1 MPHIYFTYLAGKNKP
16 MTFNKKYLFY
26 LKITIPTLIL
36 IIILISAKTFVYNRY
51 QFISQLLYDSV
62 SQNHYDPPLIND
74 DYSSKVFDLWIK
86 RLDYGKKFLIK
97 SDIEQLSVYKKE
109 LDDQWKNHSFEF
121 FDATYK
127 IIQKRISEAESWYK
141 EILSQPLDY
150 NKEEHYETDMEKTKY
165 AENLNTLKEE
175 WRKMLKYQVLLKIDE
190 LKEEERKKI
199 EKDSTHTLKPSPFD
213 TLEYKARQKVLK
225 SNNDWFKRLKKL
237 SYKDRIS
244 AYLNTF
250 INVYDPHTE
259 YFPPKEKKKFDQSMS
274 GQFEGIGARLQQ
286 KDGVIK
292 VVEIIVGSPSYK
304 QGELKAGDIILKV
317 AQGEKEP
324 VDVTDMDIDEAIE
337 LIKGPKGTEVRLTVQ
352 KPDGTIKVIPIIR
365 DVIEMEETYAKSFI
379 IEQDNEKYGYIYLPS
394 FYTDFTHTG
403 AHHCSQ
409 DVKKEIEKLKKYNI
423 KGLILD
429 LRDNGG
435 GSLQEA
441 VDLTGLFIDQGPVVQ
456 VRGKMNYVTIQK
468 DKNPGVTWS
477 GPLSVLINHGSASA
491 SEIVSAALQ
500 DYKRA
505 IIIGTN
511 SYGKGTVQSFVDLD
525 YYVLPGFDSIKPV
538 GSVKITMQKF
548 YRINGDATQLK
559 GVEPDIKLPNIY
571 QYIDD
576 YGEKELDYPMPFD
589 KISPVNYNTFNNINY
604 DIIKKNAA
612 TSIKNNP
619 AFKLIEKQAEEY
631 RKRKLNS
638 KINLQKDKF
647 FEYQENIRK
656 MNKEYEDNKPKFNKF
671 NIIIPEENKVRFD
684 IDTAKAGRET
694 RWAKQLEKDAYVYE
708 TTKILKCL
716 K

>member
-1 MPHIYFTYLAGKNKP
+1 MK
-16 MTFNKKYLFY
+16 FNKKHIRF
-26 LKITIPTLIL
+26 IQASIPVLIVL
-36 IIILISAKTFVYNRY
+36 TILISAKSFFVNKY
-51 QFISQLLYDSV
+51 QIISQLIYDSV
-62 SQNHYDPPLIND
+62 NQNHYEPPKID
-74 DYSSKVFDLWIK
+74 DSYSEKVFNLYLK

-97 SDIEQLSVYKKE
+97 SDVEQLSIYKHS
-109 LDDQWKNHSFEF
+109 LDDQWKNHSLEF
-121 FDATYK
+121 FDVSYK
-127 IIQKRISEAESWYK
+127 IIQKRIADAEEWYK

-150 NKEEHYETDMEKTKY
+150 NKEEFYETDIDKTTY
-165 AENLNTLKEE
+165 AENLQQLKDE
-175 WRKMLKYQVLLKIDE
+175 WRKMVKYQVLLKIDE

-199 EKDSTHTLKPSPFD
+199 EKDSTHTLKPSSFD
-213 TLEYKARQKVLK
+213 SLEYKARQKVLK

-237 SYKDRIS
+237 SYKDRMA

-317 AQGEKEP
+317 AQGDKEP
-324 VDVTDMDIDEAIE
+324 VDVTDMDIDDAIE

-379 IEQDNEKYGYIYLPS
+379 IEQDKQRYGYIYLPS

-403 AHHCSQ
+403 AHHCSN
-409 DVKKEIEKLKKYNI
+409 DVKNEIEKLKKYNI
-423 KGLILD
+423 KGIILD

-441 VDLTGLFIDQGPVVQ
+441 VDLAGLFIPEGPVVQ
-456 VRGKMNYVTIQK
+456 VRGKMNYVTVHK
-468 DKNPGVTWS
+468 DKNPSVSWD
-477 GPLSVLINHGSASA
+477 GPLSVIINYGSASA

-505 IIIGTN
+505 IIVGTN

-525 YYVLPGFDSIKPV
+525 YYVLPSFDSIKPT

-559 GVEPDIKLPNIY
+559 GVEPDIKLPNVY

-576 YGEKELDYPMPFD
+576 YGEKELEYPMPFD
-589 KISPVNYNTFNNINY
+589 KISEVKYTNYNTINY
-604 DIIKKNAA
+604 DEIKKLVSAD
-612 TSIKNNP
+612 TKNNP
-619 AFKLIEKQAEEY
+619 AFKLIEKQAEDF

-638 KINLQKDKF
+638 KVNLQKDKF

-656 MNKEYEDNKPKFNKF
+656 KNKEYEDNKIKFDNF
-671 NIIIPEENKVRFD
+671 SVIIPEENKVKFD
-684 IDTAKAGRET
+684 IDTAKAGREN
-694 RWAKQLEKDAYVYE
+694 RWAKNLEKDAYLYQ
-708 TTKILKCL
+708 TSKILKWMNG
-716 K
+716 KK

>member
-1 MPHIYFTYLAGKNKP
+1 MK
-16 MTFNKKYLFY
+16 FNKKHIRF
-26 LKITIPTLIL
+26 IQVSIPVLIVL
-36 IIILISAKTFVYNRY
+36 TILISAKSFFVNKY
-51 QFISQLLYDSV
+51 QIISQLIYDSV
-62 SQNHYDPPLIND
+62 NQNHYEPPKID
-74 DYSSKVFDLWIK
+74 DSYSEKVFNLYLK

-97 SDIEQLSVYKKE
+97 SDVEQLSIYKHS
-109 LDDQWKNHSFEF
+109 LDDQWKNHRLEF
-121 FDATYK
+121 FDASYK
-127 IIQKRISEAESWYK
+127 IIQKRIADAEEWYK
-141 EILSQPLDY
+141 EILSQPLNYD
-150 NKEEHYETDMEKTKY
+150 KEEYYETDFEKTTY
-165 AENLNTLKEE
+165 AENLQQLKDE
-175 WRKMLKYQVLLKIDE
+175 WRKMIKYQVLLKIDE

-199 EKDSTHTLKPSPFD
+199 EKDSTHTLKPSSFD
-213 TLEYKARQKVLK
+213 SLEYKARQKVLK

-237 SYKDRIS
+237 SYKDRMA

-317 AQGEKEP
+317 AQGDKEP
-324 VDVTDMDIDEAIE
+324 VDVTDMDIDDAIE

-379 IEQDNEKYGYIYLPS
+379 IEQDKQRYGYIYLPS

-403 AHHCSQ
+403 AHHCSN
-409 DVKKEIEKLKKYNI
+409 DVKNEIEKLKKYNI
-423 KGLILD
+423 KGIILD

-441 VDLTGLFIDQGPVVQ
+441 VDLAGLFIPEGPVVQ
-456 VRGKMNYVTIQK
+456 VRGKMNYVTVHK
-468 DKNPGVTWS
+468 DKNPSVSWD
-477 GPLSVLINHGSASA
+477 GPLSVIINYGSASA

-505 IIIGTN
+505 IIVGTN

-525 YYVLPGFDSIKPV
+525 YYVLPSFDSIKPT

-559 GVEPDIKLPNIY
+559 GVEPDIKLPNVY

-576 YGEKELDYPMPFD
+576 YGEKKLDYPMPFD
-589 KISPVNYNTFNNINY
+589 KISEVKYTTYNTINY
-604 DIIKKNAA
+604 DEIKKLVNAD
-612 TSIKNNP
+612 TKNNP
-619 AFKLIEKQAEEY
+619 AFKLIEKQAEDY

-638 KINLQKDKF
+638 KVNLQKDKF
-647 FEYQENIRK
+647 FEHQETIRK
-656 MNKEYEDNKPKFNKF
+656 KNKEYEDNKIKFDNF
-671 NIIIPEENKVRFD
+671 SVIIPEENKVKFD
-684 IDTAKAGRET
+684 IDTAKAGREN
-694 RWAKQLEKDAYVYE
+694 RWAKNLEKDAYLYQ
-708 TTKILKCL
+708 TSKILKWMNG
-716 K
+716 KK

>member
-1 MPHIYFTYLAGKNKP
+1 MK
-16 MTFNKKYLFY
+16 FNKKHIRF
-26 LKITIPTLIL
+26 IQVSIPVLIVL
-36 IIILISAKTFVYNRY
+36 TILISAKSFFVNKY
-51 QFISQLLYDSV
+51 QIISQLIYDSV
-62 SQNHYDPPLIND
+62 NQNHYEPPKID
-74 DYSSKVFDLWIK
+74 DSYSEKVFNLYLK

-97 SDIEQLSVYKKE
+97 SDVEQLSIYKHS
-109 LDDQWKNHSFEF
+109 LDDQWKNHRLEF
-121 FDATYK
+121 FDASYK
-127 IIQKRISEAESWYK
+127 IIQKRIADAEEWYK
-141 EILSQPLDY
+141 EILSQPLNYD
-150 NKEEHYETDMEKTKY
+150 KEEYYETDFEKTTY
-165 AENLNTLKEE
+165 AENLQQLKDE
-175 WRKMLKYQVLLKIDE
+175 WRKMIKYQVLLKIDE

-199 EKDSTHTLKPSPFD
+199 EKDSTHTLKPSSFD
-213 TLEYKARQKVLK
+213 SLEYKARQKVLK

-237 SYKDRIS
+237 SYKDRMA

-317 AQGEKEP
+317 AQGDKEP
-324 VDVTDMDIDEAIE
+324 VDVTDMDIDDAIE

-379 IEQDNEKYGYIYLPS
+379 IEQDKQRYGYIYLPS

-403 AHHCSQ
+403 AHHCSN
-409 DVKKEIEKLKKYNI
+409 DVKNEIEKLKKYNI
-423 KGLILD
+423 KGIILD

-441 VDLTGLFIDQGPVVQ
+441 VDLAGLFIPEGPVVQ
-456 VRGKMNYVTIQK
+456 VRGKMNYVTVHK
-468 DKNPGVTWS
+468 DKNPSVSWD
-477 GPLSVLINHGSASA
+477 GPLSVIINYGSASA

-505 IIIGTN
+505 IIVGTN

-525 YYVLPGFDSIKPV
+525 YYVLPSFDSIKPT

-559 GVEPDIKLPNIY
+559 GVEPDIKLPNVY

-576 YGEKELDYPMPFD
+576 YGEKELEYPMPFD
-589 KISPVNYNTFNNINY
+589 KISAVNYTTYNTINY
-604 DIIKKNAA
+604 DEIKKLVNAD
-612 TSIKNNP
+612 TKNNP
-619 AFKLIEKQAEEY
+619 AFKLIEKQAEDY

-638 KINLQKDKF
+638 KVNLQKDKF

-656 MNKEYEDNKPKFNKF
+656 KNKEYEDNKIKFDNF
-671 NIIIPEENKVRFD
+671 SVIIPEENKVKFD
-684 IDTAKAGRET
+684 I
-694 RWAKQLEKDAYVYE
+694 EKDANLYQ
-708 TTKILKCL
+708 TIKILKWMNR
-716 K
+716 KK

>member
-1 MPHIYFTYLAGKNKP
+1 
-16 MTFNKKYLFY
+16 MTFNKKHILY
-26 LKITIPTLIL
+26 LKITLPAFALIL
-36 IIILISAKTFVYNRY
+36 LLISAKTLVYNRY
-51 QFISQLLYDSV
+51 QVISQILYDSV
-62 SQNHYDPPLIND
+62 NQNHYDPPVIND
-74 DYSSKVFDLWIK
+74 DYSNKVFDLWIK

-97 SDIEQLSVYKKE
+97 SDIEQLSIYRKE
-109 LDDQWKNHSFEF
+109 LDDQWKNHNFEF

-127 IIQKRISEAESWYK
+127 IIQKRINETENWYK
-141 EILSQPLDY
+141 EILAQPFDY
-150 NKEEHYETDMEKTKY
+150 SKEEYYETDIEKTKY
-165 AENLNTLKEE
+165 AENLTALKEE

-199 EKDSTHTLKPSPFD
+199 EKDSTHTLKPSSFD
-213 TLEYKARQKVLK
+213 SLEYKARQKVLK

-259 YFPPKEKKKFDQSMS
+259 YFPPKEKKRFDQSMS

-317 AQGEKEP
+317 AQGDKEP
-324 VDVTDMDIDEAIE
+324 VDVTDMDIDDAIE

-352 KPDGTIKVIPIIR
+352 KPDGTTKVIPIIR

-394 FYTDFTHTG
+394 FYTDFTRTG

-409 DVKKEIEKLKKYNI
+409 DVKNEIEKLKKYNI

-441 VDLTGLFIDQGPVVQ
+441 VDLAGLFINEGPVVQ
-456 VRGKMNYVTIQK
+456 VRGKMNYVTVQK
-468 DKNPGVTWS
+468 DRNPGTTWN
-477 GPLSVLINHGSASA
+477 GPLSVIINYGSASA

-500 DYKRA
+500 DYKRSV
-505 IIIGTN
+505 IVGTN
-511 SYGKGTVQSFVDLD
+511 SYGKGTVQSFLDMD

-559 GVEPDIKLPNIY
+559 GVEPDIKLPNVY

-576 YGEKELDYPMPFD
+576 YGEKELEYPMPFD
-589 KISPVNYNTFNNINY
+589 KISAVNYTTFNNINY
-604 DIIKKNAA
+604 DLIKKNAA
-612 TSIKNNP
+612 ASIKNNS

-638 KINLQKDKF
+638 KVNLQKDKF

-656 MNKEYEDNKPKFNKF
+656 TNKEYEDHKPKFNNF
-671 NIIIPEENKVRFD
+671 NVIIPEENKVKFD

-708 TTKILKCL
+708 TTKILKWL

>member
-1 MPHIYFTYLAGKNKP
+1 MRFLIKKYPHILKYSTLTGLALLLG
-16 MTFNKKYLFY
+16 
-26 LKITIPTLIL
+26 
-36 IIILISAKTFVYNRY
+36 ISAKFFIFNRY
-51 QFISQLLYDSV
+51 QIISQLIYDSV
-62 SQNHYDPPLIND
+62 KQNHYEPPVIND
-74 DYSSKVFDLWIK
+74 AYSEKVFNLYMK

-97 SDIEQLSVYKKE
+97 SDIEQFKLYQHL
-109 LDDQWKNHSFEF
+109 LDDQWKEHSVEF
-121 FDATYK
+121 FDITYK
-127 IIQKRISEAESWYK
+127 VLMQRINTAEEWYQ
-141 EILSQPLDY
+141 EILSKPLDY
-150 NKEEHYETDMEKTKY
+150 DKEEYYETDMGKTKY
-165 AENLNTLKEE
+165 AETIDELKDE

-199 EKDSTHTLKPSPFD
+199 EKDSTHTLKPSSFD
-213 TLEYKARQKVLK
+213 SLEYKARQKVLK
-225 SNNDWFKRLKKL
+225 NNKDWFKRLKKL
-237 SYKDRIS
+237 SYKDRMA

-292 VVEIIVGSPSYK
+292 VVEIIVGSPSYN

-317 AQGEKEP
+317 AQGDKEP
-324 VDVTDMDIDEAIE
+324 VDVTDMDIDDAIE

-365 DVIEMEETYAKSFI
+365 GVVEMEETFAKSFLL
-379 IEQDNEKYGYIYLPS
+379 ELDKEKYGYIYLPS

-403 AHHCSQ
+403 AHHCAQ
-409 DVKKEIEKLKKYNI
+409 DVRQEIEKLKKYNI

-441 VDLTGLFIDQGPVVQ
+441 VDLAGLFITEGPIVQ
-456 VRGKMNYVTIQK
+456 ARGKMNYINIFK
-468 DKNPGVTWS
+468 DKYSDVVWN
-477 GPLSVLINHGSASA
+477 GPLSVIINYSSASA

-505 IIIGTN
+505 LIVGTN
-511 SYGKGTVQSFVDLD
+511 SYGKGTVQSFIDLD
-525 YYVLPGFDSIKPV
+525 YYVIPNFDSIKPT

-559 GVEPDIKLPNIY
+559 GVEPDIKFPNVY
-571 QYIDD
+571 EYNDD
-576 YGEKELDYPMPFD
+576 IGEKELDYPMPFD
-589 KISPVNYNTFNNINY
+589 KITPVSNYTTFNIIPYDKLKKIAEQNI
-604 DIIKKNAA
+604 K
-612 TSIKNNP
+612 SNP
-619 AFKLIEKQAEEY
+619 AFKNIQKQAEEY
-631 RKRKLNS
+631 RKRKLNT

-647 FEYQENIRK
+647 FAYQETIRK
-656 MNKEYEDNKPKFNKF
+656 QNKELEDNKIKFENFKA
-671 NIIIPEENKVRFD
+671 IIPEENKIKFD
-684 IDTAKAGRET
+684 LDTAKAGRET
-694 RWAKQLEKDAYVYE
+694 RWAKNLEKDAYIFE
-708 TTKILKCL
+708 TSKLLKWM

>member
-1 MPHIYFTYLAGKNKP
+1 MK
-16 MTFNKKYLFY
+16 FNKKHIRF
-26 LKITIPTLIL
+26 IQVSIPVLIVL
-36 IIILISAKTFVYNRY
+36 TILISAKSFFVNKY
-51 QFISQLLYDSV
+51 QIISQLIYDSV
-62 SQNHYDPPLIND
+62 NQNHYEPPKID
-74 DYSSKVFDLWIK
+74 DSYSEKVFNLYLK

-97 SDIEQLSVYKKE
+97 SDVEQLSIYKHS
-109 LDDQWKNHSFEF
+109 LDDQWKNHSLEF
-121 FDATYK
+121 FDVSYK
-127 IIQKRISEAESWYK
+127 IIQKRIADAEEWYK

-150 NKEEHYETDMEKTKY
+150 NKEEFYETDIDKTTY
-165 AENLNTLKEE
+165 AENLQQLKDE
-175 WRKMLKYQVLLKIDE
+175 WRKMVKYQVLLKIDE

-199 EKDSTHTLKPSPFD
+199 EKDSTHTLKPSSFD
-213 TLEYKARQKVLK
+213 SLEYKARQKVLK

-237 SYKDRIS
+237 SYKDRMA

-317 AQGEKEP
+317 AQGDKEP
-324 VDVTDMDIDEAIE
+324 VDVTDMDIDDAIE

-379 IEQDNEKYGYIYLPS
+379 IEQDKQRYGYIYLPS

-403 AHHCSQ
+403 AHHCSN
-409 DVKKEIEKLKKYNI
+409 DVKNEIEKLKKYNI
-423 KGLILD
+423 KGIILD

-441 VDLTGLFIDQGPVVQ
+441 VDLAGLFIPEGPVVQ
-456 VRGKMNYVTIQK
+456 VRGKMNYVTVHK
-468 DKNPGVTWS
+468 DKNPSVSWD
-477 GPLSVLINHGSASA
+477 GPLSVIINYGSASA

-505 IIIGTN
+505 IIVGTN

-525 YYVLPGFDSIKPV
+525 YYVLPSFDSIKPT

-559 GVEPDIKLPNIY
+559 GVEPDIKLPNVY

-576 YGEKELDYPMPFD
+576 YGEKELEYPMPFD
-589 KISPVNYNTFNNINY
+589 KISEVKYTTYNTINY
-604 DIIKKNAA
+604 DEIKKLVSAD
-612 TSIKNNP
+612 TKNNP
-619 AFKLIEKQAEEY
+619 AFKLIEKQAEDF

-638 KINLQKDKF
+638 KVNLQKDKF

-656 MNKEYEDNKPKFNKF
+656 KNKEYEDNKIKFDNF
-671 NIIIPEENKVRFD
+671 SVIIPEENKVKFD
-684 IDTAKAGRET
+684 IDTAKAGREN
-694 RWAKQLEKDAYVYE
+694 RWAKNLEKDAYLYQ
-708 TTKILKCL
+708 TSKILKWMNG
-716 K
+716 KK

>member
-1 MPHIYFTYLAGKNKP
+1 MK
-16 MTFNKKYLFY
+16 FNKKHIRF
-26 LKITIPTLIL
+26 IQVSIPVLIVL
-36 IIILISAKTFVYNRY
+36 TILISAKSFFVNKY
-51 QFISQLLYDSV
+51 QIISQLIYDSV
-62 SQNHYDPPLIND
+62 NQNHYEPPKID
-74 DYSSKVFDLWIK
+74 DSYSEKVFNLYLK

-97 SDIEQLSVYKKE
+97 SDVEQLSIYKHS
-109 LDDQWKNHSFEF
+109 LDDQWKNHSLEF
-121 FDATYK
+121 FDVSYK
-127 IIQKRISEAESWYK
+127 IIQKRIADAEEWYK

-150 NKEEHYETDMEKTKY
+150 NKEEFYETDIDKTTY
-165 AENLNTLKEE
+165 AENLQQLKDE
-175 WRKMLKYQVLLKIDE
+175 WRKMVKYQVLLKIDE

-199 EKDSTHTLKPSPFD
+199 EKDSTHTLKPSSFD
-213 TLEYKARQKVLK
+213 SLEYKARQKVLK

-237 SYKDRIS
+237 SYKDRMA

-317 AQGEKEP
+317 AQGDKEP
-324 VDVTDMDIDEAIE
+324 VDVTDMDIDDAIE
-337 LIKGPKGTEVRLTVQ
+337 LIKGQKGTEVRLTVQ

-379 IEQDNEKYGYIYLPS
+379 IEQDKQRYGYIYLPS

-403 AHHCSQ
+403 AHHCSN
-409 DVKKEIEKLKKYNI
+409 DVKNEIEKLKKYNI
-423 KGLILD
+423 KGIILD

-441 VDLTGLFIDQGPVVQ
+441 VDLAGLFIPEGPVVQ
-456 VRGKMNYVTIQK
+456 VRGKMNYVTVHK
-468 DKNPGVTWS
+468 DKNPSVSWD
-477 GPLSVLINHGSASA
+477 GPLSVIINYGSASA

-505 IIIGTN
+505 IIVGTN

-525 YYVLPGFDSIKPV
+525 YYVLPSFDSIKPT

-559 GVEPDIKLPNIY
+559 GVEPDIKLPNVY

-576 YGEKELDYPMPFD
+576 YGEKELEYPMPFD
-589 KISPVNYNTFNNINY
+589 KISEVKYTNYNTINY
-604 DIIKKNAA
+604 DEIKKLVSAD
-612 TSIKNNP
+612 TKNNP
-619 AFKLIEKQAEEY
+619 AFKLIEKQAEDF

-638 KINLQKDKF
+638 KVNLQKDKF

-656 MNKEYEDNKPKFNKF
+656 KNKEYEDNKIKFDNF
-671 NIIIPEENKVRFD
+671 SVIIPEENKVKFD
-684 IDTAKAGRET
+684 IDTAKAGREN
-694 RWAKQLEKDAYVYE
+694 RWAKNLEKDAYLYQ
-708 TTKILKCL
+708 TSKILKWMNG
-716 K
+716 KK

>member
-1 MPHIYFTYLAGKNKP
+1 MK
-16 MTFNKKYLFY
+16 FNKKHIRF
-26 LKITIPTLIL
+26 IQVSIPVLIVL
-36 IIILISAKTFVYNRY
+36 TILISAKSFFVNKY
-51 QFISQLLYDSV
+51 QIISQLIYDSV
-62 SQNHYDPPLIND
+62 NQNHYEPPKID
-74 DYSSKVFDLWIK
+74 DSYSEKVFNLYLK

-97 SDIEQLSVYKKE
+97 SDVEQLSIYKHS
-109 LDDQWKNHSFEF
+109 LDDQWKNHRLEF
-121 FDATYK
+121 FDASYK
-127 IIQKRISEAESWYK
+127 IIQKRIADAEEWYK
-141 EILSQPLDY
+141 EILSQPLNYD
-150 NKEEHYETDMEKTKY
+150 KEEYYETDFEKTTY
-165 AENLNTLKEE
+165 AENLQQLKDE
-175 WRKMLKYQVLLKIDE
+175 WRKMIKYQVLLKIDE

-199 EKDSTHTLKPSPFD
+199 EKDSTHTLKPSSFD
-213 TLEYKARQKVLK
+213 SLEYKARQKVLK

-237 SYKDRIS
+237 SYKDRMA

-317 AQGEKEP
+317 AQGDKEP
-324 VDVTDMDIDEAIE
+324 VDVTDMDIDDAIE

-379 IEQDNEKYGYIYLPS
+379 IEQDKQRYGYIYLPS

-403 AHHCSQ
+403 AHHCSN
-409 DVKKEIEKLKKYNI
+409 DVKNEIEKLKKYNI
-423 KGLILD
+423 KGIILD

-441 VDLTGLFIDQGPVVQ
+441 VDLAGLFIPEGPVVQ
-456 VRGKMNYVTIQK
+456 VRGKMNYVTVHK
-468 DKNPGVTWS
+468 DKNPSVSWD
-477 GPLSVLINHGSASA
+477 GPLSVIINYGSASA

-505 IIIGTN
+505 IIVGTN

-525 YYVLPGFDSIKPV
+525 YYVLPSFDSIKPT

-559 GVEPDIKLPNIY
+559 GVEPDIKLPNVY

-589 KISPVNYNTFNNINY
+589 KISEVKYTTYNTINY
-604 DIIKKNAA
+604 DEIKKLVNAD
-612 TSIKNNP
+612 TKNNP
-619 AFKLIEKQAEEY
+619 AFKLIEKQAEDY

-638 KINLQKDKF
+638 KVNLQKDKF
-647 FEYQENIRK
+647 FEHQETIRK
-656 MNKEYEDNKPKFNKF
+656 KNKEYEDNKIKFDNF
-671 NIIIPEENKVRFD
+671 SVIIPEENKVKFD
-684 IDTAKAGRET
+684 IDTAKAGREN
-694 RWAKQLEKDAYVYE
+694 RWAKNLEKDAYLYQ
-708 TTKILKCL
+708 TSKILKWMNG
-716 K
+716 KK